1 MMLLKIK
8 LLEIPIN
15 YLKEFNNMKQE
26 EKMQIVLIICLF
38 MILFL
43 SIISN
48 IYIRSK
54 IKQVKKDFKDK
65 YN

>member
-1 MMLLKIK
+1 MLLKIK
-8 LLEIPIN
+8 ILDI
-15 YLKEFNNMKQE
+15 FNNYINQFNHMNKN
-26 EKMQIVLIICLF
+26 EKMQIILIICLF
-38 MILFL
+38 MVLFL
-43 SIISN
+43 SVISN

>member
-1 MMLLKIK
+1 MNI
-8 LLEIPIN
+8 ISN

-65 YN
+65 YQ